1 MRKVID
7 MERSKRTRKVPYKLR
22 DFHIELV
29 DFRHQIRANPEQE
42 KVSASVSSSS
52 PAMRQIRNELLFN
65 FKEKSAKQGE
75 IHDTSPLDRSG
86 EDIVTEGESTDH
98 SADYEPK
105 IEEIKPVKR
114 KFASASS
121 SNSRASQ
128 ILPDNWMSLEVSDL
142 ATVLTETCGVDP
154 VIFKE
159 HLIPNGKKVKREEQ
173 KSIVLPSNWR
183 DKLRDELI
191 EEICTENKLP
201 DREVVA
207 TELRECVKEPSSQT
221 NTLVK
226 LPANW
231 RSMTKEELE
240 GHGISV

>member
-1 MRKVID
+1 

-29 DFRHQIRANPEQE
+29 DFRHQIRDNPEQE
-42 KVSASVSSSS
+42 KVSKQSLASVSS
-52 PAMRQIRNELLFN
+52 PAIRQIRKELLFN
-65 FKEKSAKQGE
+65 FKETNAKQGE
-75 IHDTSPLDRSG
+75 VHDTLPLDQSRSE
-86 EDIVTEGESTDH
+86 EDIVAESTDH
-98 SADYEPK
+98 NADYEPK
-105 IEEIKPVKR
+105 IEEIRPVKR

-154 VIFKE
+154 VIVKE
-159 HLIPNGKKVKREEQ
+159 HLIPNGKKVKREKQ
-173 KSIVLPSNWR
+173 QSIVLPSNWR
-183 DKLRDELI
+183 DKFRDELI
-191 EEICTENKLP
+191 EEICSENKLP

-207 TELRECVKEPSSQT
+207 SELRASEKEPTSHT
-221 NTLVK
+221 NTPVK

-231 RSMTKEELE
+231 RSMTKEEFE
-240 GHGISV
+240 CYGISV